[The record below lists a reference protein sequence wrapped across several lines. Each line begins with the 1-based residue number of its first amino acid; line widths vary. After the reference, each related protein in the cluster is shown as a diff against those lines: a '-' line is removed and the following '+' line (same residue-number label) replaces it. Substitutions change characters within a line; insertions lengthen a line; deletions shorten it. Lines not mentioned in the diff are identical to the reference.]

1 MTGGDFRRPF
11 LMNAPVRILL
21 HSSFFILRSAFIC
34 FLVAATAHAAPPRPY
49 HLQLEANPAPFPFL
63 GRFGTVTLHVYPHG
77 VRANTFWLNGFSRNG
92 SETVTV
98 MNPVARMYAEVPI
111 VEFPAVMAR
120 LTGAKG
126 GQVQG
131 GSPVL
136 SAPTAGRVRG
146 FAASRYRL
154 VYGPN
159 AWIDIWTT
167 QIVPE
172 NPQLKKIVYEFVSN
186 VAPATADLMRTIPG
200 NPLYVELNFSHY
212 HRLPLL
218 RLRSLTM
225 DSRSEAAALEVGAL
239 YFKAPLLDSI
249 WK

>member
-1 MTGGDFRRPF
+1 MSPRF
-11 LMNAPVRILL
+11 LTIALFALALPL
-21 HSSFFILRSAFIC
+21 HA
-34 FLVAATAHAAPPRPY
+34 Y
-49 HLQLEANPAPFPFL
+49 HLELEARPAAPFPFL
-63 GRFGTVTLHVYPHG
+63 GRFGTVTLHIYPHG

-98 MNPVARMYAEVPI
+98 MNPLARMYTEVPI

-126 GQVQG
+126 GRIQG
-131 GSPVL
+131 ESPVL
-136 SAPTAGRVRG
+136 SAPRAGRVRG

-154 VYGPN
+154 VYGPS

-172 NPQLKKIVYEFVSN
+172 NPQLKRIVYEFVRN

-212 HRLPLL
+212 HKLPLV
-218 RLRSLTM
+218 RLKSLTM
-225 DSRSEAAALEVGAL
+225 DSRGEATALEVGAL
-239 YFKAPLLDSI
+239 YFKAPLIDSI

>member
-1 MTGGDFRRPF
+1 
-11 LMNAPVRILL
+11 MNAPVRILL
-21 HSSFFILRSAFIC
+21 HSSFLILRSAFIC
-34 FLVAATAHAAPPRPY
+34 FLIAATAHAAPPRAY
-49 HLQLEANPAPFPFL
+49 HLELEANPAPPFPFL
-63 GRFGTVTLHVYPHG
+63 ARFGTITLHVYPRG

-92 SETVTV
+92 SKTVTV
-98 MNPVARMYAEVPI
+98 MNPVARMYTEVPI

-126 GQVQG
+126 GQVEG
-131 GSPVL
+131 ESPVL
-136 SAPTAGRVRG
+136 SAPMAGRVRG

-154 VYGPN
+154 VYGPS

-167 QIVPE
+167 KIVPE
-172 NPQLKKIVYEFVSN
+172 NPQLKRIVYEFVSN

-212 HRLPLL
+212 QNLPLL
-218 RLRSLTM
+218 RLKSLTM
-225 DSRSEAAALEVGAL
+225 DNRGEAAALEVGAL
-239 YFKAPLLDSI
+239 YFKAPLIDAI